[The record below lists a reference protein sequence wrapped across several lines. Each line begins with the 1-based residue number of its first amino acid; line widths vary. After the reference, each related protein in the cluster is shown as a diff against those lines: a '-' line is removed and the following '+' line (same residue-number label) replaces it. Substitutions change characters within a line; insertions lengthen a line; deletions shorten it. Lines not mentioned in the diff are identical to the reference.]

1 MHGLYKQSNLPY
13 LAVKLCPNCD
23 ELVPVEKD
31 ICPNCKYNFV
41 YKEVKKEETETKA
54 KGNYVEL
61 EAYSKKQNIAAN
73 KIEEDVPIDS
83 LIKTNEKF
91 VFCDNCGAKIIGSQR
106 YCGGCGIKVSKR
118 ICQNCNQIID
128 AHLTFCPLCG
138 TKGVVEEQVSVN
150 NSPTTNVYSNQPINA
165 PVNEEVE
172 TQEVNQNFEDNNVQQ
187 VEYTNDDNVVLQEVE
202 EKEKLEV
209 IPLNEVVNMG
219 RKRLFVI
226 IQILVVAIVAAI
238 MVVMPILTK
247 QPFVVA
253 LVSYFKGENN
263 ETMISLSSL
272 FNYLKENIS
281 SSNLIMDE
289 QALESMLTNG
299 NNKVLFSDV
308 SFISLL
314 INAFPSSL
322 EHYSKSLS
330 VSLFAM
336 ISIYGLIILS
346 MVGLLI
352 SSIAGL
358 FNKSPLKA
366 KSLGFVVVTLLVGV
380 VFIYMFNIFFNDFA
394 EYDSWLT
401 YGFAITFFIWFIIK
415 IVFLKETKKYK
426 DLKKYYK
433 NIKRQEKMAK

>member
-73 KIEEDVPIDS
+73 KIEEDIPIDS

-150 NSPTTNVYSNQPINA
+150 NSPTTNVYLNQQINA

-281 SSNLIMDE
+281 SSNLIMNE

-308 SFISLL
+308 SFISLI

-322 EHYSKSLS
+322 EQYSKSLS

-366 KSLGFVVVTLLVGV
+366 KKWAKMCGKEEGV
-380 VFIYMFNIFFNDFA
+380 VRGY
-394 EYDSWLT
+394 LT
-401 YGFAITFFIWFIIK
+401 QFMRY
-415 IVFLKETKKYK
+415 LKLRKSFV
-426 DLKKYYK
+426 
-433 NIKRQEKMAK
+433 M